1 MATSE
6 LPLQSFTQ
14 QLTERS
20 VPLLHM
26 QLEHPFLQALA
37 DGTLPRENFE
47 FYIRQDARYLEEYRK
62 VFAYCVTKAADAEES
77 EKFAGLLLNTIKVE
91 RELHSSFALQ
101 FGVSVEDMETTSVA
115 PTNYAYT
122 RHLLYT
128 AATGTLA
135 ETLAA
140 LLPCAWIYCR
150 IGKHLMEVC
159 PPGPEHPYR
168 DWIMTYAAPEFD
180 AITTWLCTTLDKYAG
195 DLSQVHLRHLED
207 LFFISTHY
215 EYFFWDMA
223 WKKEAWL
230 A

>member
-1 MATSE
+1 MTTRE
-6 LPLQSFTQ
+6 IPLQSFTG
-14 QLTERS
+14 QLTERA
-20 VPLLHM
+20 VPLLQR
-26 QLEHPFLQALA
+26 QLEHPFLRALA
-37 DGTLPRENFE
+37 DGTLPRTNFE
-47 FYIRQDARYLEEYRK
+47 CYIRQDARYLEDYRK
-62 VFAYCVTKAADAEES
+62 VFAYCVTKATNAEES
-77 EKFAGLLLNTIKVE
+77 GKFAELLLNTIKVE
-91 RELHSSFALQ
+91 RALHGSFAVQ
-101 FGVSVEDMETTSVA
+101 FGISVQEMETTPVA

-150 IGKHLMEVC
+150 IGQHFLKVC

-168 DWIMTYAAPEFD
+168 DWIMTYAAPEFET
-180 AITTWLCTTLDKYAG
+180 ITTWLCTTLDRYAS
-195 DLSQVHLRHLED
+195 DLSPVHLRHLED

-223 WKKEAWL
+223 WKQETWPA
-230 A
+230 